1 MVLPCLP
8 SDALSQCLL
17 SHWGFSYLGHGVSLH
32 SCSSKVQLMLLTVDV
47 GCLLMA
53 AAPVFGH
60 GLSLLCHL
68 LLQCSEATARWSNF
82 GTSTYL
88 KLFWGYHFEDIVSFP
103 CLTALQKH
111 VAPTLLRPLS
121 TAGVACDLHLNLPK
135 LWQISNTYDKIFVQ
149 HFHFSL

>member
-8 SDALSQCLL
+8 SDALLQYLASYL
-17 SHWGFSYLGHGVSLH
+17 GFSYLEHGVSLH

-68 LLQCSEATARWSNF
+68 LLQCSEATA
-82 GTSTYL
+82 
-88 KLFWGYHFEDIVSFP
+88 H
-103 CLTALQKH
+103 
-111 VAPTLLRPLS
+111 
-121 TAGVACDLHLNLPK
+121 
-135 LWQISNTYDKIFVQ
+135 
-149 HFHFSL
+149 